1 VSQRE
6 EMPAGGETASA
17 GGGARPLEI
26 AVVTPL
32 FPLPGEPHRG
42 IFIYRTVRELARL
55 ATVRVLCP
63 VAVYPPWRFLQPRTY
78 TPHLP
83 DPHYRPGGL
92 DVTYASY
99 RTLPAVGRP
108 FNGLL
113 SGRLILRWL
122 QERRPA
128 VVLAYWLYPE
138 GWGAVWAARKLGIPV
153 VLGARGSDLRRPG
166 DWLSARL
173 TRQALR
179 RATLVI
185 TVSEDLKRIAIEMG
199 VPAERVQ
206 SIPNG
211 CDLDVFFPA
220 DRLEARRELRIA
232 ADRRVV
238 LFVGRLVEVKGVEV
252 LVEAARL
259 ALARSPSLELVLVG
273 DGPLRES
280 LERQAREKLGAHARF
295 TGPLPPEKI
304 ARWMAAADVVC
315 LPSYSEGCP
324 NVVIEALACGR
335 PVVASEVGGVPE
347 LVSADTGILVP
358 PGRPEALAEA
368 LVKALECD
376 WDPQAIA
383 ALQRR
388 GWDRVAA
395 ETYRVCEQASRE
407 KVNWT
412 GA

>member
-17 GGGARPLEI
+17 GSGARPLEI

-78 TPHLP
+78 KPHLP

-166 DWLSARL
+166 DWLSARF
-173 TRQALR
+173 TRRALR

-199 VPAERVQ
+199 VPVERVQ

-252 LVEAARL
+252 LIEAARL

-335 PVVASEVGGVPE
+335 PVVASGVGGVPE

-358 PGRPEALAEA
+358 PGRPRPSLRLCSKLSGAIGTRKPLPRDSGADGIGWPQKHTGFVNRRAE
-368 LVKALECD
+368 K
-376 WDPQAIA
+376 
-383 ALQRR
+383 R
-388 GWDRVAA
+388 
-395 ETYRVCEQASRE
+395 
-407 KVNWT
+407 
-412 GA
+412 